1 MVERSK
7 RNMNKKGKK
16 RIAKRI
22 AASFVTLAVITTG
35 IILLPKNAKADEI
48 KVGEVVYDNSYKMAE
63 YWNTS
68 GEKTAPVK
76 NGYVFGGWY
85 KKIGDQTFEAVTVS
99 SETAYAKFVPDYVLS
114 VRAQNEEGTSQKDGI
129 KNSVRIISSVDSVDY
144 QNVGFD
150 IWLAN
155 KTQLKKDGGA
165 LITEKVYDAILVEN
179 EKVYATNV
187 FGATS
192 KYFSVWR
199 LDNIQDSNDSKIIY
213 VRPYWTT
220 KDGTKVEGLAK
231 YVHVEDE
238 YLGYISVPI
247 NLATGEEIAG
257 GIVNLSYTS
266 SSNSNAWQF
275 IDFEAGRLLTEMS
288 ENHSTTGTVNIAGN
302 ASTVNELVNADG
314 IYANIRLKNTNN
326 LEASDLTFEATY
338 TNFSNWKQELVKTIW
353 PIIQY

>member
-1 MVERSK
+1 MSFT
-7 RNMNKKGKK
+7 KK
-16 RIAKRI
+16 
-22 AASFVTLAVITTG
+22 AAVGIVALVVIVMG
-35 IILLPKNAKADEI
+35 IILLPKVARAEEI
-48 KVGEVVYDNSYKMAE
+48 TVGEVVYDNSYKMTE
-63 YWNTS
+63 YWNAS
-68 GEKTAPVK
+68 GDKTAPVK

-85 KKIGDQTFEAVTVS
+85 EKTGDQTFEAVTTS

-114 VRAQNEEGTSQKDGI
+114 VRAQNEDGTSQGDGI
-129 KNSVRIISSVDSVDY
+129 KNSVRVISSVDTLDY
-144 QNVGFD
+144 LNVGFD

-179 EKVYATNV
+179 EKVYANDV
-187 FGATS
+187 FGDTS

-213 VRPYWTT
+213 VRPYWIT

-266 SSNSNAWQF
+266 SSNSTAWQF
-275 IDFEAGRLLTEMS
+275 IGFEAGRLLTEMS
-288 ENHSTTGTVNIAGN
+288 ENHATTGVVKIAGN
-302 ASTVNELVNADG
+302 ASVVNELVNADG
-314 IYANIRLKNTNN
+314 IYANIRLKNTDN
-326 LEASDLTFEATY
+326 LDASDLTFEATY
-338 TNFSNWKQELVKTIW
+338 TNFANWKQELVKTIW